1 MREQA
6 SSLAQQRA
14 AGVGQLH
21 PATRAVKQR
30 HAELLFEPADLMT
43 ERWLGDVQ
51 PLSSP
56 AEVKLLS
63 DRDEVLHQPQ
73 V

>member
-1 MREQA
+1 
-6 SSLAQQRA
+6 
-14 AGVGQLH
+14 
-21 PATRAVKQR
+21 
-30 HAELLFEPADLMT
+30 LLLEPANLMT

-51 PLSSP
+51 PVRGP